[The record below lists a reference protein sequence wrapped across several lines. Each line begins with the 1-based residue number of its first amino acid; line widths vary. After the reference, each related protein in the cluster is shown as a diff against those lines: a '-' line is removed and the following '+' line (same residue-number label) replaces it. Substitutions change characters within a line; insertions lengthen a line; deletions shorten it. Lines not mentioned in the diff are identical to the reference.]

1 MARGDG
7 RGGRFWRDD
16 RRDPWDAFLCGL
28 DGPGFVLSTEQLVVE
43 DLGLDIDI
51 VPDWDTTDGGRRA
64 RRGRG
69 GDRGRRHALK
79 GGGSGMDSI
88 AAAASATLAG
98 DSQQAGVQSMDT
110 TTDEEDEEDRH
121 VHVPVDVIET
131 SKAHVFVA
139 DIAGSTKEDVSVSV
153 AQRVLM
159 LQGKRKKDPAL
170 EEPGAFFRRA
180 ERGFG
185 RFSRRFRIPKNVDK
199 DSVKAEFKDGLL
211 RVTVP
216 KKQKDAAASDIS
228 QVPIQEH
235 SQSEAAPARVDNVE
249 WPAAQEAP
257 A

>member
-1 MARGDG
+1 MARRGDG

-16 RRDPWDAFLCGL
+16 RRDPWDAFWSGL
-28 DGPGFVLSTEQLVVE
+28 DGPGFVLSTEQLVE

-51 VPDWDTTDGGRRA
+51 VPDWDTGGGRRG

-88 AAAASATLAG
+88 AAAASATSAG

-110 TTDEEDEEDRH
+110 TTDEEDEDDRH

-159 LQGKRKKDPAL
+159 LQGKRKKDPAI
-170 EEPGAFFRRA
+170 EEPGAFYRRA

-199 DSVKAEFKDGLL
+199 DSVKAEIKDGLL

-235 SQSEAAPARVDNVE
+235 GQSEAAPARVDNVE